1 MELVLYQNLSDP
13 NEYPKNLTTIDT
25 LNVLLLEESSIIN
38 PKFQVSNPNF
48 TANYCYVPDFNRYY
62 YITNITVDK
71 NRLFVINAKCDV
83 LQSFFNEIKESPVII
98 KRSSKLDVLN
108 SYMKDDQREFYQ
120 YDFRQYKYL
129 GTVGEPSSMIMVT
142 VG

>member
-108 SYMKDDQREFYQ
+108 SYIKDANREFYP
-120 YDFRQYKYL
+120 YNYNEYIVFGSL
-129 GTVGEPSSMIMVT
+129 GKPLSPVLVT
-142 VG
+142 IG

>member
-13 NEYPKNLTTIDT
+13 NEYPKNLVT
-25 LNVLLLEESSIIN
+25 LATKRVVLLAEASVLKPQFMISDPI
-38 PKFQVSNPNF
+38 F
-48 TANYCYVPDFNRYY
+48 TANYCYVPEFNRYY
-62 YITNITVDK
+62 YITNIVALK
-71 NRLFVINAKCDV
+71 NQAFNLNAKCDV

-108 SYMKDDQREFYQ
+108 SYIKDDRREFYQ
-120 YDFRQYKYL
+120 YDFRQYAYL

>member
-120 YDFRQYKYL
+120 YDFRQYAYL